1 MANVVKNP
9 PKLYGEYDYSL
20 MVANYTTGEVL
31 SIKEINSHTMR
42 AITKNMGYMLK
53 RDKTEDIRVIYA
65 NNANVI
71 LYVEN
76 HIKRVKSHY

>member
-31 SIKEINSHTMR
+31 SIEEVNSHTMR
-42 AITKNMGYMLK
+42 AITKNVGYMLK

-65 NNANVI
+65 NNVNTI
-71 LYVEN
+71 LYIEN
-76 HIKRVKSHY
+76 YINRVKLH